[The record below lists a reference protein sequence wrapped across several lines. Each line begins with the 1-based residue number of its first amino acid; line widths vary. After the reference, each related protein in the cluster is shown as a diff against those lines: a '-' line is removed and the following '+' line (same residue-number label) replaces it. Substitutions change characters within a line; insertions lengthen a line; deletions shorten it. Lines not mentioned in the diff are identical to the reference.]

1 MLDGQRHR
9 QHLAENHEQHGHGPD
24 GDGQADGS
32 EELRGHGR
40 RESRRGDVD
49 EGDADQQCDEEIVWP
64 GEERS
69 RCALLGSLLLGQPLE
84 SRAPEREIGR
94 LGTSQEGGKQDER
107 PEAHELPQGH
117 QTEDA
122 QAIH

>member
-32 EELRGHGR
+32 EESRGHGR

-49 EGDADQQCDEEIVWP
+49 EGNADQQGDEEIMRP
-64 GEERS
+64 HQERGL
-69 RCALLGSLLLGQPLE
+69 RALLGSLLLGQPLE

-94 LGTSQEGGKQDER
+94 LGTGQEGGKQDER
-107 PEAHELPQGH
+107 PQAQEL
-117 QTEDA
+117 EDF